1 MLTTG
6 HSLTAR
12 GLSAQR
18 GSLWPS
24 RHRHFTRIPS
34 GPPRPT
40 ASALLCPFHR
50 WGHGLGWA
58 SVGFRPLAGEEEQE
72 SWETSPCTPLPPWV
86 ALEGAD
92 SSVPARQGGPI
103 RARFIPGPGR
113 LREPGCQH
121 LPQPYTQAGICSG
134 EARAPCSLPRTG
146 DTRQGRC
153 HDLSS
158 DGPHLL
164 WTKGTSVGPRAPQE
178 KPQGPNSLSRVGYTA
193 V

>member
-58 SVGFRPLAGEEEQE
+58 SVGFRPSAGEEEQE
-72 SWETSPCTPLPPWV
+72 SWGDLAMHPAPSLGGFRRSGLQCPRTAGRSHQSQVHTRAWE
-86 ALEGAD
+86 AEGAG
-92 SSVPARQGGPI
+92 VPTPAPAI
-103 RARFIPGPGR
+103 HPGW
-113 LREPGCQH
+113 H
-121 LPQPYTQAGICSG
+121 LHRG
-134 EARAPCSLPRTG
+134 ARAPCGLPRTG

>member
-1 MLTTG
+1 MAL
-6 HSLTAR
+6 R
-12 GLSAQR
+12 AQALYADPIR
-18 GSLWPS
+18 PPHDPQLQPCCA
-24 RHRHFTRIPS
+24 HFTDGDTAWG
-34 GPPRPT
+34 GP
-40 ASALLCPFHR
+40 A
-50 WGHGLGWA
+50 WA
-58 SVGFRPLAGEEEQE
+58 SGHWQERKSRRAG
-72 SWETSPCTPLPPWV
+72 ETSPCTPLPPWV

-113 LREPGCQH
+113 LREPGRQH
-121 LPQPYTQAGICSG
+121 LPQPYTQAGICTG
-134 EARAPCSLPRTG
+134 EARAPCGLPRTG